1 VFQFAPVAVTPGQ
14 FYTLSCDPLFFGAGT
29 FGYVDFIGRNASGS
43 GVWDSTQVTVNGSN
57 DFDSTTGRR
66 KQIANAQ
73 QIPTNLGIV
82 DVICRFVANNVS
94 GGTVGFRQMKLE
106 QGSTATA
113 YSNEASVVQSF
124 QALSTLTTQYASL
137 STTVSTQGV
146 TITQQQTAITTINGN
161 VTTLFGRAALTIEA
175 GGVITGWEVNNNG
188 TTGDIKLRADRVSVV
203 TATGGTK
210 TFEIRQG
217 TIIGYYPNGNKM
229 YQLGDSSVV

>member
-1 VFQFAPVAVTPGQ
+1 MIARQIKFE
-14 FYTLSCDPLFFGAGT
+14 
-29 FGYVDFIGRNASGS
+29 RGS
-43 GVWDSTQVTVNGSN
+43 V
-57 DFDSTTGRR
+57 
-66 KQIANAQ
+66 
-73 QIPTNLGIV
+73 
-82 DVICRFVANNVS
+82 
-94 GGTVGFRQMKLE
+94 M
-106 QGSTATA
+106 TA
-113 YSNEASVVQSF
+113 YSNEASVIQSF
-124 QALSTLTTQYASL
+124 QSLTTLTTQYASL

-161 VTTLFGRAALTIEA
+161 VTTLYGRAALTIEA